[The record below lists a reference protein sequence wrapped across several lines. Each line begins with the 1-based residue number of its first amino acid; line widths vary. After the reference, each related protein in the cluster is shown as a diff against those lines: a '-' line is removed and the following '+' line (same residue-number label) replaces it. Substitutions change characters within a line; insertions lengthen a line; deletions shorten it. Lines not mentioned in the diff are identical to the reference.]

1 MTVEKWGLAWYSDER
16 ER

>member
-1 MTVEKWGLAWYSDER
+1 MTVEKWGLASYSDER